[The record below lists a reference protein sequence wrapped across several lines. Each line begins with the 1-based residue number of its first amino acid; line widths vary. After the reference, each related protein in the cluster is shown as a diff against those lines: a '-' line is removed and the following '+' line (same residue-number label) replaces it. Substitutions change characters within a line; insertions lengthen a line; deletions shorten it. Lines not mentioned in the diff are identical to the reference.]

1 MFVIYD
7 KEIPTVIYGITST
20 REKAEKAKERLIEI
34 AMADIIATNPTE
46 SGIRWD
52 DWSEDQKAAL
62 WRETAETISFTEM
75 KVNTI
80 ESFEGE
86 EFYV

>member
-34 AMADIIATNPTE
+34 AMEDMIAVDPTE

-52 DWSEDQKAAL
+52 DWSEDKKADL

-75 KVNTI
+75 KVNIIKT
-80 ESFEGE
+80 FEGKE
-86 EFYV
+86 LYV

>member
-34 AMADIIATNPTE
+34 AMEDMIAVDPTE

-52 DWSEDQKAAL
+52 DWSEDKKADL

-75 KVNTI
+75 KVNIIKT
-80 ESFEGE
+80 FEGE
-86 EFYV
+86 EFCV

>member
-34 AMADIIATNPTE
+34 AMEDMIATNPTE

-52 DWSEDQKAAL
+52 DWSEDKKAAL

-75 KVNTI
+75 KVNII
-80 ESFEGE
+80 ESFEGK